1 MKCFYHSADLDGFC
15 SAAIVKYHYYPY
27 CELIG
32 VDYGNDLD
40 LSNITVRTGETVF
53 LVDFSFS
60 EKEMLFLNE
69 NTDFI
74 WIDHHKTAI
83 DKYSKFNFNGIQR
96 VGIGACALVSE
107 YFKMPY
113 NYAIDML
120 SLYDVWRFEE
130 GGPFCLYFQYGM
142 RVENNDPKYNMNVW
156 NSLLKSSYFDEI
168 ITNIIH
174 NGKAVLKYQKRQDE
188 EYVKSMAFEVD
199 FEGYNAI
206 VLNKAWSNSKVFD
219 SIFNKDKHDIMILFS
234 YEGVNK
240 IKYSIYSNNDID
252 VSKIALKYG
261 GGGHKN
267 ACGFYSTEYLF

>member
-1 MKCFYHSADLDGFC
+1 MKCFYHNADLDGFC
-15 SAAIVKYHYYPY
+15 SAAIVKYHYPE
-27 CELIG
+27 CELFG
-32 VDYGNDLD
+32 VDYGININLNDII
-40 LSNITVRTGETVF
+40 SKHEGVF
-53 LVDFSFS
+53 VVDFSFD

-74 WIDHHKTAI
+74 WIDHHKTSI
-83 DKYSKFNFNGIQR
+83 DKFSKFNFNGIQR
-96 VGIGACALVSE
+96 IGIGACALVSE
-107 YFKMPY
+107 YFGMPY
-113 NYAIDML
+113 NYAVDML

-142 RVENNDPKYNMNVW
+142 RIENNDPKHNMGIWVRLFTCD
-156 NSLLKSSYFDEI
+156 STSSFVKEI
-168 ITNIIH
+168 ID
-174 NGKAVLKYQKRQDE
+174 NGKAVLKYQERQDE
-188 EYVKSMAFEVD
+188 KYAKSMAFEVD